1 MTVGLAGQR
10 RAVAVLIGLVPL
22 AAVASLAGPLVV
34 RYGIDNGLRPGA
46 PDTTLL
52 VRCAL
57 AYLAAAVLA
66 ALLMGA
72 VTRLTARLGE
82 HLVRGLRL
90 RAFTLVLG
98 QDSAYFDRHADG
110 SLVPRLTADV
120 DAIEDFLQQ
129 GAVQLLQTVSTLLVL
144 GVAVFVLSW
153 QLSLLCLLPVF
164 LLARAT
170 AVFRRRA
177 LPAFLDLRVH
187 VGRTMAALE
196 ESLAGVRVVRA
207 FAQERRIVA
216 QLHEASEQQL
226 SADMNALGYQARF
239 LPVVEWVSAAAT
251 AIALAAG
258 GWMVHASALSLGT
271 LTAFLLYVLT
281 LGDPIQALSYL
292 FTTLQSAL
300 AASRRV
306 GALLA
311 ETPPPADGHQPL
323 PGQGELRADDLGFA
337 YTAGG
342 PRVLDGVGLIVRPGE
357 RLALVGPT
365 GAGKSTLAKLL
376 AGLYQPDRGTV
387 RYGGVDLAA
396 AAPDEVRRRITVLDQ
411 QTQLFSGS
419 VLDNLRYVRPA
430 LTAAEATTLLTDIG
444 AAPILAG
451 LSAGLNSE
459 AGPGGSGLS
468 LGQQQV
474 LALARAALTPAPVMI
489 LDEVTAQV
497 DPVTEQTLV
506 TAMERVLAG
515 RTVVLIAHRLST
527 VLGCD
532 RIAVVADGAICELG
546 SHQELLQQRGRYFR
560 LYTAWSAGARL
571 LTPPPSRP
579 ALLGST
585 GFPEAVV
592 VKSLPAPE
600 PRPQRPQPSR
610 SSHQTQH

>member
-1 MTVGLAGQR
+1 VNLPVATVLAGQR
-10 RAVAVLIGLVPL
+10 RVAAVLVTLVPL

-46 PDTTLL
+46 PDTGLL
-52 VRCAL
+52 VRSAL
-57 AYLAAAVLA
+57 AYLAAAILA

-72 VTRLTARLGE
+72 VTRLTGRLGE
-82 HLVRGLRL
+82 HLVQVLRT
-90 RAFTLVLG
+90 RAFTLVLD

-177 LPAFLDLRVH
+177 LPAFLDLRDH

-216 QLHEASEQQL
+216 QLHEASQRQF

-258 GWMVHASALSLGT
+258 GWMVHRSLLSLGT

-300 AASRRV
+300 AATRRV

-311 ETPPPADGHQPL
+311 ETPPPPAGGQPL
-323 PGQGELRADDLGFA
+323 PGQGELRAAGLGFA
-337 YTAGG
+337 YAAGG
-342 PRVLDGVGLIVRPGE
+342 PRVLDGVDLVVAPGE

-376 AGLYQPDRGTV
+376 AGLYHPDRGTV
-387 RYGGVDLAA
+387 SFAGVDLAA
-396 AAPDEVRRRITVLDQ
+396 ASPAEVRRHIAVLDQ
-411 QTQLFSGS
+411 HTQLFSGS
-419 VLDNLRYVRPA
+419 ILDNLRYVRPGLTEPKATA
-430 LTAAEATTLLTDIG
+430 LLADIG
-444 AAPILAG
+444 AAPVLTGLPDGLAT
-451 LSAGLNSE
+451 E

-474 LALARAALTPAPVMI
+474 LALARAALTDAPVLV

-497 DPVTEQTLV
+497 DPVTEEFLV
-506 TAMERVLAG
+506 AAMERVLAG

-527 VLGCD
+527 VLRCD

-546 SHQELLQQRGRYFR
+546 SHEELLRREGRYAR
-560 LYTAWSAGARL
+560 LYAAWIAGTA
-571 LTPPPSRP
+571 
-579 ALLGST
+579 
-585 GFPEAVV
+585 
-592 VKSLPAPE
+592 PAP
-600 PRPQRPQPSR
+600 
-610 SSHQTQH
+610 T